1 MGIEHINPPEL
12 MKPTGYSHMVTASG
26 GKTSDRREFLLGNHR
41 HRSCMFVSSSVG
53 FDPSSIYRPLSKG

>member
-41 HRSCMFVSSSVG
+41 NGVDVALSPSRRRSAV
-53 FDPSSIYRPLSKG
+53 LSATAR